1 MKNTLGMAPRKIAF
15 GRLGKE
21 KNLTGGLGSFQE
33 SIPDRLV
40 NQALGNFEGY
50 GRSHR
55 RLFAAGRPTTRLVE
69 RLAGNGAMSKSVLG
83 LGFDTPKDHMVT
95 TIGPYSGLA
104 KCQYHQ
110 PEDKSPNKGHVW
122 HR

>member
-1 MKNTLGMAPRKIAF
+1 MKNTLGMAPRKIEF

-69 RLAGNGAMSKSVLG
+69 RLAGKGPMSKSVLG
-83 LGFDTPKDHMVT
+83 LGFDAPKDHMVT
-95 TIGPYSGLA
+95 AIGPDSSLA
-104 KCQYHQ
+104 KNQNHHT
-110 PEDKSPNKGHVW
+110 EDKSPD
-122 HR
+122 

>member
-21 KNLTGGLGSFQE
+21 RNLTGGLGSFQE

-55 RLFAAGRPTTRLVE
+55 
-69 RLAGNGAMSKSVLG
+69 
-83 LGFDTPKDHMVT
+83 
-95 TIGPYSGLA
+95 
-104 KCQYHQ
+104 
-110 PEDKSPNKGHVW
+110 
-122 HR
+122 